1 LISPEGESVKLVNG
15 VSTRFNIEMW
25 LNNLQ
30 KEMIET
36 MKRVV
41 RDGNK
46 DFVNAVQ
53 KTRVQWILN
62 HKSQAVLTDNQIIW
76 TNETQE
82 AIREQSYKRDSL
94 TQWYELLLKQLNQLT
109 ELIRTDLK
117 PLYHKI
123 AVALITA
130 DVHNRDI
137 ISNLINIEV

>member
-1 LISPEGESVKLVNG
+1 
-15 VSTRFNIEMW
+15 
-25 LNNLQ
+25 
-30 KEMIET
+30 
-36 MKRVV
+36 MKRII

-46 DFVNAVQ
+46 DFLNAVQ

-62 HKSQAVLTDNQIIW
+62 HKSQAVLADNQIIW
-76 TNETQE
+76 TNESQE
-82 AIREQSYKRDSL
+82 AIREQGVKRDSV
-94 TQWYELLLKQLNQLT
+94 TSWYELLIKQLTQLT

-137 ISNLINIEV
+137 VSNIISLEAESIYDFVWQQQLRYYIEETDICVVKQVTSTMDYGY

>member
-1 LISPEGESVKLVNG
+1 
-15 VSTRFNIEMW
+15 
-25 LNNLQ
+25 
-30 KEMIET
+30 
-36 MKRVV
+36 MKRII

-46 DFVNAVQ
+46 DFLNAVQ

-62 HKSQAVLTDNQIIW
+62 HKSQAVLADNQIIW
-76 TNETQE
+76 TNESQE
-82 AIREQSYKRDSL
+82 AIREQGVKRDSV
-94 TQWYELLLKQLNQLT
+94 TSWYERLIKQLTHLT

-137 ISNLINIEV
+137 VSNIISLEAESIYDFVWQQQLRYYIEETDICVVKQVTSTMDYGY

>member
-1 LISPEGESVKLVNG
+1 M
-15 VSTRFNIEMW
+15 STRFNIEMW

-36 MKRVV
+36 MKRIV

-82 AIREQSYKRDSL
+82 AIKEQGVKRDSV
-94 TQWYELLLKQLNQLT
+94 TSWYELLIKQLTQLT
-109 ELIRTDLK
+109 
-117 PLYHKI
+117 
-123 AVALITA
+123 
-130 DVHNRDI
+130 
-137 ISNLINIEV
+137 